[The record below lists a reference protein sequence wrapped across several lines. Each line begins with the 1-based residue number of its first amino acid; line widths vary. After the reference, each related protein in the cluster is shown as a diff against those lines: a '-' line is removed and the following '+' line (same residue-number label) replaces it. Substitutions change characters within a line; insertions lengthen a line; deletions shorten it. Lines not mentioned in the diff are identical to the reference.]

1 MPMAAGAEHIVDG
14 VDHLPHVGGTVP
26 ATGFARRDERFQL
39 LPLGVGQVGGVGFA
53 VHRLSSTLPP
63 NFSYQLLASP
73 RLAVGAAIVL
83 LALGAHPA
91 QKRIISSAPP
101 DTEPKADYRF
111 YTACA

>member
-26 ATGFARRDERFQL
+26 ATGFARRDKRFQL

-63 NFSYQLLASP
+63 NFSYQLLD
-73 RLAVGAAIVL
+73 LEKLEV
-83 LALGAHPA
+83 
-91 QKRIISSAPP
+91 APH
-101 DTEPKADYRF
+101 
-111 YTACA
+111 